1 MMVTI
6 AFVVASALAVIGIS
20 GVILRRNPVVM
31 LISTELIL
39 NAANIILVASDRM
52 YGTSSGSF
60 FVLLM
65 MPVIV
70 FEILVALAILVAL
83 FRGESNAD
91 VDELSSMSG

>member
-1 MMVTI
+1 MMVQI
-6 AFVVASALAVIGIS
+6 AFLAASGLAFLGIS

-31 LISTELIL
+31 LVSIELIL

-52 YGTSSGSF
+52 HNTTDGSL
-60 FVLLM
+60 FVLLL
-65 MPVIV
+65 MPVIAL
-70 FEILVALAILVAL
+70 EILVAFAILVAL

>member
-1 MMVTI
+1 MTVQI
-6 AFVVASALAVIGIS
+6 AFLVASGLAFLGIS

-31 LISTELIL
+31 LVSTELIL

-52 YGTSSGSF
+52 HNTTDGSL
-60 FVLLM
+60 FVLLL
-65 MPVIV
+65 MPVIAL
-70 FEILVALAILVAL
+70 EILVAFAILVAL